1 MFPVVMFFFGPYSDL
16 CSVSGS
22 GRSNRPCTATD
33 LPRVESPM
41 VPSCHGVNQA
51 SHLLSHVATTAKPT
65 GDPASRS
72 RRWIIY
78 ILMMLLDLDTG
89 WKADA
94 ILCNSAVTAASEIF
108 QGGLWACTIRSRR
121 VKWWV
126 TSYDS
131 LRQTHLL
138 PGVWK
143 YPGPRYF
150 LVCSCSLPLI
160 LTFLSWCRASLW
172 ATSKSRKGENKVE

>member
-1 MFPVVMFFFGPYSDL
+1 MCRLYRPSRPAMFPVVMFFFGPYSDL

-78 ILMMLLDLDTG
+78 ILMMLLDLDTMPYC
-89 WKADA
+89 A
-94 ILCNSAVTAASEIF
+94 IRLSL
-108 QGGLWACTIRSRR
+108 QR
-121 VKWWV
+121 VKIFKV
-126 TSYDS
+126 ACGHARSVLVASNDELLLTTPS
-131 LRQTHLL
+131 L
-138 PGVWK
+138 
-143 YPGPRYF
+143 
-150 LVCSCSLPLI
+150 
-160 LTFLSWCRASLW
+160 
-172 ATSKSRKGENKVE
+172 